1 MMRTTRLMY
10 AVIFSLTL
18 FANVSFATS
27 ANQKAFIFFY
37 SSHCTYCHEMA
48 DILVAIAQKHK
59 VRIIANSLD
68 GGAIAQFPDALH
80 NNKITRKFKIT
91 STPTIVA
98 VDIQKQTFE
107 LVSVEL
113 LSHKMLEAKM
123 LAVLNG

>member
-1 MMRTTRLMY
+1 MMRTTRLMF
-10 AVIFSLTL
+10 AAILSLTL
-18 FANVSFATS
+18 FVSVSFAAS
-27 ANQKAFIFFY
+27 ANQKSFIFFY
-37 SSHCTYCHEMA
+37 SSHCTYCYEMA

-80 NNKITRKFKIT
+80 NNEITRKFKIT

-98 VDIQKQTFE
+98 VDIQKQSFE

-113 LSHKMLEAKM
+113 ESQAMLEAKM
-123 LAVLNG
+123 LAVLND

>member
-1 MMRTTRLMY
+1 MMRTTRLMF
-10 AVIFSLTL
+10 AAILSLTL
-18 FANVSFATS
+18 FVSVSFAAS
-27 ANQKAFIFFY
+27 ANQKSFIFFY

-80 NNKITRKFKIT
+80 NNEITRKFKIT

-98 VDIQKQTFE
+98 VDIQKQSFE

-113 LSHKMLEAKM
+113 ESQAMLEAKM
-123 LAVLNG
+123 LAVLND

>member
-1 MMRTTRLMY
+1 MMRITRLMF
-10 AVIFSLTL
+10 AVIFSLAL
-18 FANVSFATS
+18 FANASFATS
-27 ANQKAFIFFY
+27 VNQKTFIFFY

-48 DILVAIAQKHK
+48 DILVAIAKKHK

-80 NNKITRKFKIT
+80 NNEITRKFKII

-98 VDIQKQTFE
+98 VDMQRQSFE
-107 LVSVEL
+107 VVSVEL
-113 LSHKMLEAKM
+113 ESRAMLEAKM

>member
-10 AVIFSLTL
+10 AVIFSFAL
-18 FANVSFATS
+18 FANASFATS
-27 ANQKAFIFFY
+27 INQKAFIFFY

-80 NNKITRKFKIT
+80 NNEITRKFKIT

-113 LSHKMLEAKM
+113 ESHKMLEAKM

>member
-1 MMRTTRLMY
+1 MRITRLMF
-10 AVIFSLTL
+10 AAILSLTL
-18 FANVSFATS
+18 FANASFATS
-27 ANQKAFIFFY
+27 VNQKAFIFFY

-48 DILVAIAQKHK
+48 DILVEIAQKHK
-59 VRIIANSLD
+59 IRVIANSLD

-80 NNKITRKFKIT
+80 NNEITRKFKII

-113 LSHKMLEAKM
+113 ESHKMLEAKI
-123 LAVLNG
+123 LTVLNG